1 MHEGSKG
8 PIFEDG
14 PGFDSAFKLFHGKDG
29 IVPLSGHSSFRDDV
43 EDETPRA
50 APQFN
55 PLAGKVATISL
66 SAFGPG
72 GPFGFGPF
80 SDKFKKQHKKQ
91 EVRLNKKSLHW
102 RSGTYSV
109 LLLCSLGTHPSTRQL
124 ETNG

>member
-1 MHEGSKG
+1 MVQGGKG

-29 IVPLSGHSSFRDDV
+29 IVPLSGHSSFRADF
-43 EDETPRA
+43 EDETARRA
-50 APQFN
+50 PLQFN

-80 SDKFKKQHKKQ
+80 SEKWKKQQKKPKPSKNQ
-91 EVRLNKKSLHW
+91 QVGFCRLCITLESTKS
-102 RSGTYSV
+102 Y
-109 LLLCSLGTHPSTRQL
+109 CF
-124 ETNG
+124 